1 MALSILTNTA
11 ATGAV
16 NDLSKATQKNQ
27 ESLAKLSSG
36 SRIVK
41 TSDDSGGVAVSM
53 KLAAAVTRSKA
64 AHSNVLNA
72 ISFLQTQGS
81 ALQNVASV
89 LNRMAEIVT
98 SMKDATQT
106 EADLGNYV
114 AEMTQLAAELQ
125 RLREQ
130 KFNEIELFG
139 FRGNPPNLVV
149 QLSEDGSQ
157 TCEISKSD
165 LGSFTFENI
174 ISFSNSFNGIDPLR
188 NAGGLTDEAYLA
200 AIEITSNLIAD
211 NGAQMSRLT
220 YALDSISS
228 MQNALEAANSKVAD
242 LDIAA
247 ETTRLAR
254 STVLLESGS
263 KMLTQANSSAQV
275 ALKLMQG
282 SN

>member
-16 NDLSKATQKNQ
+16 NDLSKATLRNQ

-41 TSDDSGGVAVSM
+41 TSDDAGGVAVSM

-64 AHSNVLNA
+64 AHSNILNA

-89 LNRMAEIVT
+89 LTRMSEIVV
-98 SMKDATQT
+98 SMRDTTQT
-106 EADLGNYV
+106 PLDLENYV
-114 AEMTQLAAELQ
+114 AEMAQLAEELES
-125 RLREQ
+125 LREQ
-130 KFNEIELFG
+130 KFNGIELFG
-139 FRGNPPNLVV
+139 FRGNPPDLVV

-157 TCEISKSD
+157 TCEISQSN
-165 LGSFTFENI
+165 LGLVFENI
-174 ISFSNSFNGIDPLR
+174 ITFSNTFNGIDPFG
-188 NAGGLTDEAYLA
+188 NSGGLTAVAYQA
-200 AIEITSNLIAD
+200 AIELTSTLVAN
-211 NGAQMSRLT
+211 NGAQMSRLR

-228 MQNALEAANSKVAD
+228 TQNSLEAANSKIAD

-254 STVLLESGS
+254 SSVLLETGS
-263 KMLTQANSSAQV
+263 KMLAQANSSSQI

-282 SN
+282 SS

>member
-16 NDLSKATQKNQ
+16 NDLSKATQRNQ
-27 ESLAKLSSG
+27 ESLARLSSG

-72 ISFLQTQGS
+72 ISFLQTQAS
-81 ALQNVASV
+81 TLQNVASV
-89 LNRMAEIVT
+89 LTRMSELVV
-98 SMKDATQT
+98 SMRDATQT
-106 EADLGNYV
+106 GTQLGNYV
-114 AEMTQLAAELQ
+114 EEMSQLAKELGSLCEQ
-125 RLREQ
+125 R
-130 KFNEIELFG
+130 FNDTDLFTY
-139 FRGNPPNLVV
+139 RGSPGTLVV
-149 QLSEDGSQ
+149 QLNEGGSQ
-157 TCEISKSD
+157 TCEISRSD
-165 LGSFTFENI
+165 FGLLIENI
-174 ISFSNSFNGIDPLR
+174 VTFSSTFNGIDPLG
-188 NAGGLTDEAYLA
+188 NAGGLTGAAYLA
-200 AIEITSNLIAD
+200 AIELTSTLIAN
-211 NGAQMSRLT
+211 NGAQMSRLS
-220 YALDSISS
+220 YALESISS
-228 MQNALEAANSKVAD
+228 TQNSLEAANSKIAD

-254 STVLLESGS
+254 SNVHLESGS

-282 SN
+282 AS